1 MVARRQVGTSGPC
14 LCYAVPAEGRLGAAA
29 VRGLLALL
37 LGAAWLVAAACAAAA
52 PGPAAV
58 APPVLNARLEQ
69 AAAAIDEGRFGD
81 ALGLVAQA
89 EATGAL
95 GQQDGDWAA
104 YLKARALASTG
115 ALGEAQAVVRERQR
129 LHPNAYNWAS
139 VVSILSASGQQ
150 EEAARLI
157 LGLDGKSFL
166 MANRLRRGL
175 VEGMLNALEASNSP
189 QRDDLVTRLVE
200 GRYTGPSGAHV
211 PDTIRLRYVGVLLR
225 QNRLEAA
232 ARETLALEAPVS
244 LTLLLS
250 DNTFSQLWSFP
261 SVRQLMKPGALVAR
275 VDRGI
280 QARLEQS
287 HLHSSDWLEL
297 MRSLRAIGRPDEA
310 VRLGL
315 NAIGK
320 ARSGHGVASAALRL
334 EVGHAYADMG
344 EAWAARRTAKEMLK
358 EQAVLPVALRVDIAD
373 LLERSDDDEGALLML
388 GTIQGN
394 EMLARALKVMACAA
408 HDLGRTERRDAAL
421 VQLEAIGAQVDLFH
435 ARLCAGRQEQARD
448 QLVAM
453 LSMPEQRMTAMLTA
467 QLFEDRSKPGTDVR
481 DFSYRLRALVAS
493 EAVQSAMPAHGRT
506 LALPFSPIVPR

>member
-1 MVARRQVGTSGPC
+1 
-14 LCYAVPAEGRLGAAA
+14 
-29 VRGLLALL
+29 
-37 LGAAWLVAAACAAAA
+37 
-52 PGPAAV
+52 
-58 APPVLNARLEQ
+58 
-69 AAAAIDEGRFGD
+69 
-81 ALGLVAQA
+81 
-89 EATGAL
+89 
-95 GQQDGDWAA
+95 
-104 YLKARALASTG
+104 
-115 ALGEAQAVVRERQR
+115 
-129 LHPNAYNWAS
+129 
-139 VVSILSASGQQ
+139 
-150 EEAARLI
+150 
-157 LGLDGKSFL
+157 

-250 DNTFSQLWSFP
+250 DNMFSPLWSFP

-280 QARLEQS
+280 QARLEQPQ
-287 HLHSSDWLEL
+287 LHSSDWLEL

-421 VQLEAIGAQVDLFH
+421 AQLEAIGAQVDLFH

>member
-1 MVARRQVGTSGPC
+1 M
-14 LCYAVPAEGRLGAAA
+14 GAAA
-29 VRGLLALL
+29 VKGLLALL
-37 LGAAWLVAAACAAAA
+37 LGAAWLLAAACANAA
-52 PGPAAV
+52 PQPSV
-58 APPVLNARLEQ
+58 VPPVLNASLEQ
-69 AAAAIDEGRFGD
+69 AAAAIDEGRHGD
-81 ALGLVAQA
+81 ALGLVAKA
-89 EATGAL
+89 EATGTL
-95 GQQDGDWAA
+95 SEQDADWAA

-115 ALGEAQAVVRERQR
+115 ALTEAQAVVRERQR
-129 LHPNAYNWAS
+129 LYPNAYNWAS
-139 VVSILSASGQQ
+139 VVSILSAAGQQ

-157 LGLDGKSFL
+157 LGLDDKSFL
-166 MANRLRRGL
+166 LANRLRRGL
-175 VEGMLNALEASNSP
+175 MEGILNALEAGRSP
-189 QRDDLVTRLVE
+189 QRDALVTRLVE

-225 QNRLEAA
+225 QNRPEAA

-244 LTLLLS
+244 LTLLLT
-250 DNTFSQLWSFP
+250 DNTFSPLWRYP
-261 SVRQLMKPGALVAR
+261 SVRQLLRPGALVAR

-280 QARLEQS
+280 QARLEQP

-358 EQAVLPVALRVDIAD
+358 EQAVLPAALRVDIAD

-394 EMLARALKVMACAA
+394 ETLPGALKVMACAA
-408 HDLGRTERRDAAL
+408 HDLGRSERRDAAL
-421 VQLEAIGAQVDLFH
+421 VQLEAIGAQEELLH
-435 ARLCAGRQEQARD
+435 ARLCTGRQEQARD

-506 LALPFSPIVPR
+506 LALPFSPLVPR

>member
-1 MVARRQVGTSGPC
+1 M
-14 LCYAVPAEGRLGAAA
+14 GAAA
-29 VRGLLALL
+29 VRDLLAFMLV
-37 LGAAWLVAAACAAAA
+37 AAWLVGAACSSAA
-52 PGPAAV
+52 PGPAV
-58 APPVLNARLEQ
+58 APPVLNAGLEK
-69 AAAAIDEGRFGD
+69 AAAAIDEGRYGD

-89 EATGAL
+89 EASGTL
-95 GQQDGDWAA
+95 GQQDEDWAA
-104 YLKARALASTG
+104 YLKARALVSTG
-115 ALGEAQAVVRERQR
+115 ALAEAQAIVRERQR

-139 VVSILSASGQQ
+139 VVSILSASGQH

-157 LGLDGKSFL
+157 LGLDDKSFVL
-166 MANRLRRGL
+166 ANRLRRGL
-175 VEGMLNALEASNSP
+175 IETIVNALEASSAP

-250 DNTFSQLWSFP
+250 DNSFSPIWNYP

-275 VDRGI
+275 VERGI
-280 QARLEQS
+280 QARLEQRQM
-287 HLHSSDWLEL
+287 HSSDWLEL

-320 ARSGHGVASAALRL
+320 ARSGQSVASAALRL
-334 EVGHAYADMG
+334 EIGHAYADMG

-358 EQAVLPVALRVDIAD
+358 EQAVLPVALRIDIAD
-373 LLERSDDDEGALLML
+373 LMERSDDDEGALLML

-394 EMLARALKVMACAA
+394 ETLAGALKVMACAA

-421 VQLEAIGAQVDLFH
+421 AQLEAIGAQADLFH
-435 ARLCAGRQEQARD
+435 ARLCAGRQEHARD

-453 LSMPEQRMTAMLTA
+453 LSIPEQRMTAMLMS
-467 QLFEDRSKPGTDVR
+467 QLYEDRSKPGTDVR

-493 EAVQSAMPAHGRT
+493 EAVQSALPAHGRT
-506 LALPFSPIVPR
+506 LALPFSPILPR